1 MRPLR
6 LDIAGFTVFREP
18 ATLDLT
24 GADLFA
30 LVGPTGSGKS
40 TLLDAI
46 CFALYGTVPR
56 SGKRGG
62 VGGVLGPSA
71 AEARVRL
78 VFESGGQRYVASRVV
93 RRVGKAGAPQTKHAG
108 LERLHPDFDL
118 STLDS
123 GLDAEQLGD
132 VLAGSPSEMDAA
144 VEKAVGLPY
153 EQFVTCVILPQG
165 AFAEFLHASPA
176 SRQQILVNLLG
187 LGVYDDVRERAAK
200 VASDATARLEVIDQQ
215 LTHGVPT
222 DEALAEQQDRLDRLC
237 RLAAEVDAALP
248 ALALAETAARD
259 SAEALRAAEDQLRTI
274 GAVTAPADTA
284 AHGARSRD
292 ALEAVAR
299 VDAEVAGAE
308 AAELALLRER
318 DTAGDP
324 AGLAKLLDAYE
335 RADEI
340 PAEIDRHAAALTLA
354 VAAHAA
360 ASSTVE
366 ESARALAGAEA
377 ARDAARTEELA
388 AALRGHLRVGDD
400 CPVCL
405 RAVEEVPGVPENVR
419 LTAAERDVATAR
431 GGHESALRRHRD
443 TDREEAAARTTLDEA
458 RSRLERATAWFVG
471 KPDRVEVAASLAAA
485 HDLAKR
491 LDAAGTEL
499 RALRRHR
506 LTCGNELDA
515 ARTALQRAW
524 AGYDRVR
531 DGLSVLGPPAAD
543 REDLAGSWTALAD
556 WAADRATALR
566 AARDEASEAARGAA
580 GALTGARSAIDA
592 LFAAADAPR
601 TGNPVRDA
609 AVAVERASAVLAN
622 LTEARERAARLRE
635 QRDGHQRDA
644 TVAKAL
650 AQHLN
655 ANNFKRWLLA
665 EALDQLVDGASALLM
680 ELSSGQYEL
689 GHDKGE
695 FYVVDHHDAEQQR
708 AVRTL
713 SGGETFQASLALAL
727 ALSDRL
733 AGMSSNATT
742 LGSIILDEGFGT
754 LDGATLDMVAATLE
768 NLAARGDRLVGVVTH
783 VPALA
788 ERIPV
793 RYEVRKDARSAYVE
807 RVA

>member
-6 LDIAGFTVFREP
+6 LDVAGFTVFREP

-78 VFESGGQRYVASRVV
+78 VFEAGGARYVATRVV
-93 RRVGKAGAPQTKHAG
+93 RRIGKAGTPQTKHAG

-118 STLDS
+118 STLDT

-165 AFAEFLHASPA
+165 AFAEFLHATPA

-187 LGVYDDVRERAAK
+187 LGVYDTVREKAHE
-200 VASDATARLEVIDQQ
+200 VALVAEGELKSIERQ
-215 LTHGVPT
+215 LAGGVPT
-222 DEALAEQQDRLDRLC
+222 DEALADASRRLERLGA
-237 RLAAEVDAALP
+237 LAADVDAALP
-248 ALALAETAARD
+248 GLASAETAAD
-259 SAEALRAAEDQLRTI
+259 EAAKGLRAAEDQLRTI
-274 GAVTAPADTA
+274 GAVTAPADTDTLVVRA
-284 AHGARSRD
+284 AD
-292 ALEAVAR
+292 ALAAVAR
-299 VDAEVAGAE
+299 ADAEVAGAE
-308 AAELALLRER
+308 AAEEQLLRAR

-324 AGLAKLLDAYE
+324 ASLAKLLDAYE

-340 PAEIDRHAAALTLA
+340 PAEIDRHAAALALA
-354 VAAHAA
+354 EGAHAA
-360 ASSTVE
+360 ATSTLE
-366 ESARALAGAEA
+366 GAARALGAAEA
-377 ARDAARTEELA
+377 ARDAARTGELA
-388 AALRGHLRVGDD
+388 AALRGHLRAGDD

-405 RAVEEVPGVPENVR
+405 RTVDEVPDVPPSAL
-419 LTAAERDVATAR
+419 LTAAERDVTTAR
-431 GGHESALRRHRD
+431 TGHEAALRRHRD
-443 TDREEAAARTTLDEA
+443 TDREEAAARTKLDDA
-458 RSRLERATAWFVG
+458 RARLERATAWFVG
-471 KPDRVEVAASLAAA
+471 RPDRVEVAASLAAA

-491 LDAAGTEL
+491 LDAAGSEL
-499 RALRRHR
+499 RTLRRHR
-506 LTCGNELDA
+506 LTCGTELDA
-515 ARTALQRAW
+515 ARGAVQRAW

-543 REDLAGSWTALAD
+543 REDLAGSWAALAA
-556 WAADRATALR
+556 WAGDRAATLR
-566 AARDEASEAARGAA
+566 AARDGAALVASGAA
-580 GALTGARSAIDA
+580 GALTAARAAVDA
-592 LFAAADAPR
+592 LFAAAEVPR

-609 AVAVERASAVLAN
+609 AVAVERASALLAG
-622 LTEARERAARLRE
+622 LTDARDRAARLATE
-635 QRDGHQRDA
+635 RDGHQRDV

-665 EALDQLVDGASALLM
+665 EALDQLVDGASTLLM

-689 GHDKGE
+689 GHDKGD
-695 FYVVDHHDAEQQR
+695 FYVVDHHDAEQHR

-742 LGSIILDEGFGT
+742 LGAIILDEGFGT
-754 LDGATLDMVAATLE
+754 LDAATLDMVAATLE

-793 RYEVRKDARSAYVE
+793 RYEVRKNAQSAYVE
-807 RVA
+807 RVT